1 MQQLSFGRVR
11 PVGSIVELCV
21 DEGREL
27 TLQSLTEL
35 RAWIGAHMPSR
46 FAVLVTGSLDFSL
59 GFDAQ
64 ADLGNVAGL
73 QAIAIVRQFQR
84 SDLVFDVIRRLPR
97 DHVLKLE
104 LFSSRDGACQWLR
117 EHLVAVN

>member
-1 MQQLSFGRVR
+1 MHQLSFGRVR
-11 PVGSIVELCV
+11 PVGNIVELCI

-27 TLQSLTEL
+27 TLQSLTEF
-35 RAWIGAHMPSR
+35 RTWIGAHMPPR

-59 GFDAQ
+59 GFEAQ

-73 QAIAIVRQFQR
+73 QAIAIVRQFPR

-104 LFSSRDGACQWLR
+104 LFPSRDSACKWLR
-117 EHLVAVN
+117 EHLAVTH